1 MNPESRMASIRC
13 SKAQRAGPMPAQG
26 AVLGNS
32 SQNRKLSPNGAAR
45 MKLTISVAPLGLCR
59 YRLLISPWAAPW
71 AGIGPTLRARPVR
84 PSCCRGLIGG
94 QCLRHSETD
103 QRSADL

>member
-13 SKAQRAGPMPAQG
+13 SKAQRAGPMPAQD

-59 YRLLISPWAAPW
+59 YRLLISLGCAQGLHRANPSGMSCA
-71 AGIGPTLRARPVR
+71 TLVAV
-84 PSCCRGLIGG
+84 
-94 QCLRHSETD
+94 
-103 QRSADL
+103 AV